1 MIVNNAGNIVDSYLL
16 SVLNSD
22 ELATVGWQAEVSA
35 TGGTFGQNLT
45 VAVNAGSQ
53 TTYEL
58 QLTPMR
64 QNPDPTLQ
72 VVLTATSKTN
82 SSVYAALAFVPD
94 LPKFTIPGGGITV
107 SGDQVS
113 NTSPI
118 ISTGTII
125 LVALVLAMTTILL
138 LVTLQKGVLKRR
150 KR

>member
-1 MIVNNAGNIVDSYLL
+1 M
-16 SVLNSD
+16 NSN
-22 ELATVGWQAEVSA
+22 ELATLGWIAEVRPTS
-35 TGGTFGQNLT
+35 GTFGQNITLS
-45 VAVNAGSQ
+45 VNAESQ

-58 QLTPMR
+58 RLTPLR

-82 SSVYAALAFVPD
+82 SSVYAALAFAPE
-94 LPKFTIPGGGITV
+94 LPKFTIPGGGITI

-138 LVTLQKGVLKRR
+138 LVSLQKGVLKRR